1 MSQKEVQVLL
11 IEDNPV
17 DARMVNAMLAE
28 SGTLKYK
35 LECVDRL
42 STGVERLNQ
51 GGVDVV
57 LLDLSLPD
65 AQGMDALVRV
75 QLEHKEVPIIVLSNT
90 DAMTLDAVKLGAQD
104 CLPKGQAY
112 GALLARS
119 ILYAI
124 ERKSAEERIKQL
136 NEDRERRIMELAS
149 ANRDLD
155 SLTRKLAQ
163 ARDQALEASNF
174 KSEFVAKISH
184 EIRTPISA
192 VIGMIDFLLDTPLN
206 SEQKEFANIISDSAN
221 NLLAIINDI
230 LDLSKMEAGKT
241 ELEVIDF
248 SPISL
253 IEGSAELLSS
263 MAKEKRLSLLTFV
276 DPELP
281 TLLKGDP
288 VRLRQIML
296 NLASNAVK
304 FTEAGLVLIRMIKE
318 SETDTAVNVRF
329 DVSDTG
335 IGLSDEARRRLFQP
349 FVQADGTIA
358 RRYGGTGLGLAISKR
373 LVELMKGD
381 VGLESE
387 EGEGS
392 TFWFKVALKKSD
404 TTKATNSAFLAAAA
418 ANLRDIRVLTVDS
431 DVVSRDILHKYLQ
444 AAKVNGDWVSNA
456 QEGLDL
462 LRRNSSFGQPYD
474 VAIIGL
480 GPASQGSFELSKSI
494 KNDPAISSTKLILL
508 SAFEEKGQGEKAIEE
523 GFSGYLSQPVRQ
535 SLLIETLA
543 RVTGRTARE
552 VTISKSSAT
561 PSGNAAPAFRTN
573 GTVLLAEDNPALRE
587 LALRQLKKLGL
598 SAHAVSTGKE
608 AIEAVSKK
616 PYSLVLMDCQMPEMD
631 GFEATKLMREKEKRS
646 GQHMPIIAMTASAMH
661 GDRETCIAAGMDDYV
676 SKPVSI
682 ETLHKILERWI
693 PAEKTP
699 EKREAPAAV
708 AISESPIDFARL
720 SEIYGDEEVNE
731 ILQLFVPEA
740 DRLLETAIEAIRS
753 QDTRSLQ
760 STAHQLKGLTASV
773 AAAEMAEASLRLE
786 TAAKQSDWEAAE
798 VQQKSLRA
806 SYEKVLKFVEKL
818 LPQS

>member
-51 GGVDVV
+51 GGVDIV

-124 ERKSAEERIKQL
+124 ERKAAEERIKQL

-155 SLTRKLAQ
+155 TLTRKLAQ

-444 AAKVNGDWVSNA
+444 AAKVSGDWVANA

-494 KNDPAISSTKLILL
+494 KNDPAIASTKLILL
-508 SAFEEKGQGEKAIEE
+508 SSFEEKGQGEKAIEE

-552 VTISKSSAT
+552 VTISKSSPS
-561 PSGNAAPAFRTN
+561 PSGHAAPAFRTN
-573 GTVLLAEDNPALRE
+573 GMVLLAEDNPALRE

-646 GQHMPIIAMTASAMH
+646 GQHTPIIAMTASAMH

-693 PAEKTP
+693 PAEKAP

-786 TAAKQSDWEAAE
+786 AAAKQGDWEAAE

>member
-1 MSQKEVQVLL
+1 
-11 IEDNPV
+11 
-17 DARMVNAMLAE
+17 LAE
-28 SGTLKYK
+28 SNTLKYK

-42 STGVERLNQ
+42 STGIERLNQ
-51 GGVDVV
+51 GGIDVV

-65 AQGMDALVRV
+65 GGGLDSLVRV

-90 DAMTLDAVKLGAQD
+90 EDMTLDTVKLGAQD
-104 CLPKGQAY
+104 CLPKQQAY

-119 ILYAI
+119 ILFAI
-124 ERKSAEERIKQL
+124 ERKGAEERIKQL
-136 NEDRERRIMELAS
+136 NEDRERRIIELAS

-155 SLTRKLAQ
+155 SLARKLAQ

-206 SEQKEFANIISDSAN
+206 EEQKEFANIIKDSAN

-241 ELEVIDF
+241 ELELIDF

-288 VRLRQIML
+288 VRLRQIIL

-304 FTEAGLVLIRMIKE
+304 FTEAGLVLVRMIKE
-318 SETDTAVNVRF
+318 SETENAVNVRF

-373 LVELMKGD
+373 LVELMHGD

-404 TTKATNSAFLAAAA
+404 STKATNAAFLAAAA
-418 ANLRDIRVLTVDS
+418 ANLGDIKVLTVDS

-444 AAKVNGDWVSNA
+444 AAKVSGDWVSNA
-456 QEGLDL
+456 QEGLEL
-462 LRRNSSFGQPYD
+462 LKRNASLGQPYHA
-474 VAIIGL
+474 AIIGL
-480 GPASQGSFELSKSI
+480 GPSSQGSFELAKAI
-494 KNDPAISSTKLILL
+494 KNDPSVSSTKLILL
-508 SAFEEKGQGEKAIEE
+508 SSFEEKGQGEKAIEE

-543 RVTGRTARE
+543 RVTGRTARD
-552 VTISKSSAT
+552 IKIPASKASNHQAS
-561 PSGNAAPAFRTN
+561 PAFRAN
-573 GTVLLAEDNPALRE
+573 SLVLLAEDNPALRE

-608 AIEAVSKK
+608 AIQAISEK
-616 PYSLVLMDCQMPEMD
+616 PYALVLMDCQMPEMD
-631 GFEATKLMREKEKRS
+631 GFEATKVMREKEKRS
-646 GQHMPIIAMTASAMH
+646 GHHTPIIAMTASAMH

-693 PAEKTP
+693 PADQQT

-708 AISESPIDFARL
+708 ATIETPIDFARL

-740 DRLLETAIEAIRS
+740 ERLLQSSEEAIAN
-753 QDTRSLQ
+753 QDSKTLQ
-760 STAHQLKGLTASV
+760 SIAHQLKGLTASV
-773 AAAEMAEASLRLE
+773 AAAEMAEASHKLE
-786 TAAKQSDWEAAE
+786 IATKSSDWQTASAMQE
-798 VQQKSLRA
+798 KLRN
-806 SYEKVLKFVEKL
+806 SYQRVLQFVEKL
-818 LPQS
+818 QPHS